1 MFQTMNQ
8 PWISFHDHADIVE
21 KYNNVCHVVHEL
33 ASIIKQLEHKIGEI
47 GKKQET
53 EQIKVPKRCKFFNK
67 GYCKQGE
74 RCSFVHPSK
83 ICPKHLES
91 GKCLDFR
98 SCLDRHPQECRFWKE
113 TTCYRGGTCLY
124 LHKKVAD
131 KEEEKS
137 KNEEKSNMT
146 QLENDDFVDK
156 VNGEMIMEDIYD
168 MTDETDDKTDEILVN
183 HDEIVEEMSVEDI
196 IKFYEDEKNLFK
208 PEDLDYYCDIK
219 QVECVSKPPELM
231 KTKRTNIEA
240 QKGVLK
246 KSTKKKGAKPRPHKK

>member
-1 MFQTMNQ
+1 MFQMMNQ

-21 KYNNVCHVVHEL
+21 KYNKVCHVVHEL

-83 ICPKHLES
+83 ICPQHLES
-91 GKCLDFR
+91 GKCIDFR

-137 KNEEKSNMT
+137 KNEGKSTMM
-146 QLENDDFVDK
+146 QLENDDFVDE

-196 IKFYEDEKNLFK
+196 IKFYEDDKNLFK

-240 QKGVLK
+240 QKGVLE
-246 KSTKKKGAKPRPHKK
+246 KSTKKKGAKP